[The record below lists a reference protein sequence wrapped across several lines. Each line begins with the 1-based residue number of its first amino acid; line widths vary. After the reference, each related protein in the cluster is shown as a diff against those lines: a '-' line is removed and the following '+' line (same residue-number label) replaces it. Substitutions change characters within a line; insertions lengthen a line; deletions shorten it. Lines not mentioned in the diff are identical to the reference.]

1 MLSQQHIEEFGR
13 SFIFDPDHLQR
24 FLDGIA
30 LAEGLAPAETAT
42 TNSPPH
48 E

>member
-1 MLSQQHIEEFGR
+1 
-13 SFIFDPDHLQR
+13 
-24 FLDGIA
+24 LDGIA